1 MLRFAAAIQVLILL
15 TGLAALAGC
24 HSRPDGDVVLYDFE
38 NDSDLDRL
46 NWKCRVLYA
55 LSPQHATHGGRSL
68 RMDLYP
74 SAYPGLSPRLS
85 RHDWRGFEALC
96 LDVFNPTEK
105 ALFITV
111 RIDDK
116 KDYPDYRDRYNH
128 RFAIQP
134 GMNNLRIPI
143 AGLITSGTHRQLNA
157 GTIERFMFFMV
168 NPAERHTLFV
178 DYIRLCRQVSR

>member
-1 MLRFAAAIQVLILL
+1 MLRFVVAIQVLIIL
-15 TGLAALAGC
+15 TVPAVLSGC
-24 HSRPDGDVVLYDFE
+24 HSRPAGDVVLYDFE

-55 LSPQHATHGGRSL
+55 LSPQHSAHGKRCL
-68 RMDLYP
+68 RMVLYP

-96 LDVFNPTEK
+96 LDVFNPGEK
-105 ALFITV
+105 ALYITV

-134 GMNNLRIPI
+134 GTNAIKIPI
-143 AGLITSGTHRQLNA
+143 AGLTTSGTHRQLNA

-168 NPAERHTLFV
+168 NPAERHALFV
-178 DYIRLCRQVSR
+178 DYIRLCRQASG